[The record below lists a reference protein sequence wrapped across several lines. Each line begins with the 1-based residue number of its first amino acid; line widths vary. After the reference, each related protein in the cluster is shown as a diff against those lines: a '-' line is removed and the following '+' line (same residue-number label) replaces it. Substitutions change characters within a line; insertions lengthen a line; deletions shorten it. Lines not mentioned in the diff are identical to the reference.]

1 MQCKIHKKLQ
11 QSKNRWTYNCTT
23 VILQCSDLKSWKVS
37 HGSFHVLL
45 INLYKWGWH
54 RQLYQSWKFSCEHVH
69 APWHT
74 RPLSPTQCWKSTCAC
89 THMSPKCTIY
99 TSKCTC
105 NQRRNS
111 TTNLQQVLKFQ
122 MQWHLDLGIWFRSS
136 TSYNEMDTYF
146 CSVDIPSLFSV

>member
-1 MQCKIHKKLQ
+1 MQYKIHKKLQ

-45 INLYKWGWH
+45 TNLYSSL
-54 RQLYQSWKFSCEHVH
+54 QLEVWLWTCAHSP
-69 APWHT
+69 AHT
-74 RPLSPTQCWKSTCAC
+74 SPVPPSGMCCWKSTCAH
-89 THMSPKCTIY
+89 THTSPKCTIH

-105 NQRRNS
+105 NQRWIS
-111 TTNLQQVLKFQ
+111 TTNLQQVQKFQ
-122 MQWHLDLGIWFRSS
+122 MQGHLDLGIWFRPI

-146 CSVDIPSLFSV
+146 CSVDIPSLVSV